1 VADEPPV
8 RIDLPDELIGPRV
21 RLRPYREADAPA
33 LWEAIDES
41 RAALDVWMP
50 WASEYRTPADALPSV
65 RYLQARWL
73 LREELTVGIFDRQ
86 SGRLL
91 GGSGLA
97 RMDWVIRRFEIGY
110 WVRTS
115 AVGQGYATEAT
126 QVLTRFAF
134 DQLGARRV
142 EIRMD
147 PRNARSRAVP
157 ERLGFT
163 FEGCLRSAFR
173 GVGGQVQDSLVFALL
188 PDEFE
193 RVAWRT
199 GA

>member
-1 VADEPPV
+1 
-8 RIDLPDELIGPRV
+8 
-21 RLRPYREADAPA
+21 
-33 LWEAIDES
+33 
-41 RAALDVWMP
+41 
-50 WASEYRTPADALPSV
+50 LPSV
-65 RYLQARWL
+65 RQLQARWL

-97 RMDWVIRRFEIGY
+97 RMDWTIRRFEIGY
-110 WVRTS
+110 WVRDS

-134 DQLGARRV
+134 EQLQARRV

-163 FEGCLRSAFR
+163 FEGCLRNAFR
-173 GVGGQVQDSLVFALL
+173 GVDDQAQDTLVYSLV

-193 RVAWRT
+193 RIAWRT

>member
-1 VADEPPV
+1 MADEPPV
-8 RIDLPDELIGPRV
+8 RIDLPDELIGPRI
-21 RLRPYREADAPA
+21 RLRPYREADAAA

-41 RAALDVWMP
+41 RAALEVWMP
-50 WASEYRTPADALPSV
+50 WTRQYRTPADALPSV
-65 RYLQARWL
+65 RFLQARWL
-73 LREELTVGIFDRQ
+73 LREDLTVGIFDRH

-91 GGSGLA
+91 GGSGLT

-110 WVRTS
+110 WVRSS
-115 AVGQGYATEAT
+115 AVGHGYATEAT

-134 DQLGARRV
+134 DQLQAKRV

-163 FEGCLRSAFR
+163 FEGCLRNAFR
-173 GVGGQVQDSLVFALL
+173 GVNDQVQDTLVYALI
-188 PDEFE
+188 PDEFAH
-193 RVAWRT
+193 VAWRT
-199 GA
+199 GT

>member
-1 VADEPPV
+1 VA
-8 RIDLPDELIGPRV
+8 IDLPDELLGPRV

-50 WASEYRTPADALPSV
+50 WAKGYRTPADALPSV
-65 RYLQARWL
+65 RHLQANWL
-73 LREELTVGIFDRQ
+73 LRADLTVGIFDRH

-91 GGSGLA
+91 GGSGLT

-110 WVRTS
+110 WVRSS
-115 AVGQGYATEAT
+115 AVGHGYATEAT

-134 DQLGARRV
+134 DQLQAKRV

-163 FEGCLRSAFR
+163 FEGCLRNAFR
-173 GVGGQVQDSLVFALL
+173 GVDNQAHDTLVYALV